1 MRLLLDTVTLI
12 RAVVSPQLISK
23 KAFVVLK
30 SAENIRQVSSISLS
44 ELAIKQGKG
53 KLTFSKEDALAAVT
67 DLQLQIL
74 PYTKDHALALFNLP
88 WHHSDPFDR
97 QIIAQA
103 VAEGIPVVT
112 SDRVFKLYEELDVI
126 W

>member
-12 RAVVSPQLISK
+12 RAVVSPQLISR
-23 KAFVVLK
+23 KAFASLQ
-30 SAENIRQVSSISLS
+30 SPENVREVSSISLS
-44 ELAIKQGKG
+44 ELAIKHGKG
-53 KLTFSKEDALAAVT
+53 KLTLTKEDVLKAVA

-74 PYTKDHALALFNLP
+74 PYTKDHALTLFDLP
-88 WHHSDPFDR
+88 WHHTDPFDR

-103 VAEGIPVVT
+103 IAEGIPVVT
-112 SDRVFKLYEELDVI
+112 SDEEFRLYKELTVI